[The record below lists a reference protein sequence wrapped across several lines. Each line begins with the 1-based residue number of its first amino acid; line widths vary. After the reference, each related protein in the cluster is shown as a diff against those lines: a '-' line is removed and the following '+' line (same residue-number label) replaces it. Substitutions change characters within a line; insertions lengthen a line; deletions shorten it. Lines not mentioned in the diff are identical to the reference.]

1 MDNESI
7 LSEIISGTNTVE
19 KVEFEG
25 LSKPLTLRVLN
36 NGELLELKKMER
48 GSQKSQLTIK
58 RNMKRQDVKDKVEEA
73 MQEIDPAQ
81 IQENIENTKALAL
94 ELSADITRPIYDQ
107 LKPGLTTA
115 IFDKIMEISQITSDD
130 LDLIKDFREN

>member
-7 LSEIISGTNTVE
+7 LSEIISGTNTIE

-36 NGELLELKKMER
+36 NGELLELKKTER

-115 IFDKIMEISQITSDD
+115 IFDKIMEISQITSED
-130 LDLIKDFREN
+130 LDLIKDFRED

>member
-25 LSKPLTLRVLN
+25 LTKPLTLRVLN

>member
-1 MDNESI
+1 MDNEAI

-107 LKPGLTTA
+107 LKPELTNN
-115 IFDKIMEISQITSDD
+115 IFDKIMEISQITNDD
-130 LDLIKDFREN
+130 LDLIKDFRED